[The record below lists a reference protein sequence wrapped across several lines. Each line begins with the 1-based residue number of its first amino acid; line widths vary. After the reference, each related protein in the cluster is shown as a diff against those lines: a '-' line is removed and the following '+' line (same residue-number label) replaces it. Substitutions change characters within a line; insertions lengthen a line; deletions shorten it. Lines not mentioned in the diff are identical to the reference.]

1 MNCSRRTFT
10 GRCCPVWIEV
20 PEIHDLV
27 KEEPKQVAR
36 RGGLK
41 KRPREESPMFTI
53 ELDGSDVEEVESPPL
68 KHPRLRSPDPPT
80 PPRAPAYFPPS
91 TDRRVRNRSHQR
103 TPPPPTAPRAHKRP
117 RAFTLPLPKY
127 REGRPRGQWY
137 PRWNEGVE

>member
-41 KRPREESPMFTI
+41 KRPREESPLFTI

-68 KHPRLRSPDPPT
+68 KHPRLRAPDPPR
-80 PPRAPAYFPPS
+80 PPRAPAYFPPT
-91 TDRRVRNRSHQR
+91 TDRRVRNRSHKARRRHPQLHAH
-103 TPPPPTAPRAHKRP
+103 TNDLAHSPRHCRS
-117 RAFTLPLPKY
+117 TEEDDHGVSGIL
-127 REGRPRGQWY
+127 GGTRG
-137 PRWNEGVE
+137 